1 MEQEQEELPAVQER
15 VRARVVLEL
24 DLAQLAVLEVLPREQ
39 AERLAL
45 ELAQAVERAVE
56 RAVQGLELKQV
67 RALPPIRAVPLLRSG
82 MPIIGAL
89 PGPARTIRKKPG
101 PSGVPT

>member
-1 MEQEQEELPAVQER
+1 VEQQQAAAQPQVVEER

-24 DLAQLAVLEVLPREQ
+24 HPAQLAVLETLLRPQ
-39 AERLAL
+39 AELLAQ
-45 ELAQAVERAVE
+45 ELAQAVERALE
-56 RAVQGLELKQV
+56 REVQGLGAGLAPV
-67 RALPPIRAVPLLRSG
+67 RAVPLLRSG